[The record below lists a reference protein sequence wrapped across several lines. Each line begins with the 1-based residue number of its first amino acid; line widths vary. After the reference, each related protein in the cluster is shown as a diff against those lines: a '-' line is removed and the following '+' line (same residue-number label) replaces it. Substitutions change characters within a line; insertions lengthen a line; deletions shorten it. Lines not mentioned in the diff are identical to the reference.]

1 MKSQFAYMT
10 SSSNVFDVEVFL
22 LSILVTG
29 PSVNIITVSRVRT
42 IYHWLNRNPEIGNI
56 SVGVLQNIWRL
67 GWVRD
72 TQFSTN
78 VSHEVLLNAEKFQ
91 DYSFYLFWDI
101 KGKSTGDKITSPPS
115 TKIRGLRDMI
125 KIFQINKLLF
135 LCNPLCLCKIFATR

>member
-1 MKSQFAYMT
+1 MTMKSQFAYMT

-56 SVGVLQNIWRL
+56 SVGVLQNVWRL

-91 DYSFYLFWDI
+91 AYSFYLFWDI

-115 TKIRGLRDMI
+115 TKFRGLRDMI
-125 KIFQINKLLF
+125 KIF
-135 LCNPLCLCKIFATR
+135 